1 MCDMGAIMWRMTD
14 VYATWAR
21 LCTSAACGV
30 PYHKSYVIRQILRN
44 RKNNLTINCKDNL
57 LWIFNELIFNEIKIF
72 EKVDFS
78 NSFCC
83 IFAASNFKLIDME
96 NTDPIL
102 EARRYVANAS
112 EIIEKSVYD
121 SETNLYRDKKYVRI
135 AGNTLWSGC
144 LIALEAVLQIRKG
157 KGRPSIEKYKEAAG
171 KRDRTLLKYVNAGY
185 ETMHL
190 FMGYDGS
197 KERKICDA
205 GFERANDI
213 IDRCSVLMPKT
224 ALAS

>member
-1 MCDMGAIMWRMTD
+1 M
-14 VYATWAR
+14 
-21 LCTSAACGV
+21 
-30 PYHKSYVIRQILRN
+30 
-44 RKNNLTINCKDNL
+44 
-57 LWIFNELIFNEIKIF
+57 IFNEIKIF

-78 NSFCC
+78 NFFCC

-121 SETNLYRDKKYVRI
+121 PETNLYRDKKYVRI

-190 FMGYDGS
+190 FKMS
-197 KERKICDA
+197 RSERNRCT
-205 GFERANDI
+205 EI
-213 IDRCSVLMPKT
+213 ILTYYRLHVPNFPELKSLGIMQELFV
-224 ALAS
+224 